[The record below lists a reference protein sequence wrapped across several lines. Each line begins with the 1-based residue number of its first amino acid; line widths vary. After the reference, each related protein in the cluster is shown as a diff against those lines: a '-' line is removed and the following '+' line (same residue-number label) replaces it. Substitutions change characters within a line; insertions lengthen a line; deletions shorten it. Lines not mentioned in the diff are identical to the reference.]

1 VPARC
6 STPPPAS
13 PETPYECSRSPS
25 AQARSQA
32 VNQAKAQAAQL
43 AKAAGV
49 TLGRIRSITELA
61 DPGYPISYDM
71 RAAAGASE
79 SSVPL
84 QAGQQE
90 LTISVDIVYD
100 IS

>member
-1 VPARC
+1 VRQIAFSVGDDSALR
-6 STPPPAS
+6 
-13 PETPYECSRSPS
+13 

-32 VNQAKAQAAQL
+32 VNQAKAQAAQI

-49 TLGRIRSITELA
+49 TLGSIRSITELV
-61 DPGYPISYDM
+61 DVGYPIGYDM
-71 RAAAGASE
+71 RAASGSSE

-100 IS
+100 IT